1 MADARVQHH
10 QPPLNRTVVELVKDT
25 GINAVTLR
33 TWRDAVRQEG
43 CCVPAD
49 KPRERWS
56 STKKLQ
62 AVLQTAPLSEE
73 EIAT

>member
-1 MADARVQHH
+1 M
-10 QPPLNRTVVELVKDT
+10 VELVKET

-33 TWRDAVRQEG
+33 TWRDAAGQEG
-43 CCVPAD
+43 YCVPAD
-49 KPRERWS
+49 KPRVRWS